1 MPLTSKEI
9 EENRKQNYK
18 KYQAHIPKYLAIPF
32 DEKMKKRRDKIHR
45 MAKKQHRKIFEKKLK
60 KL

>member
-9 EENRKQNYK
+9 ENNRKANYK
-18 KYQAHIPKYLAIPF
+18 KYQAHIPKYLATAF
-32 DEKMKKRRDKIHR
+32 DEKLKKDNIKYTEWLKNNI
-45 MAKKQHRKIFEKKLK
+45 EKYLK

>member
-9 EENRKQNYK
+9 ENNRKANYK
-18 KYQAHIPKYLAIPF
+18 KYQAHIPKYLAIAF
-32 DEKMKKRRDKIHR
+32 DEKLQKDNIKYTEWLKNNI
-45 MAKKQHRKIFEKKLK
+45 EKYLK

>member
-32 DEKMKKRRDKIHR
+32 DEKMKKNGIKYTEWLKNSI
-45 MAKKQHRKIFEKKLK
+45 EKYLK
-60 KL
+60 KN

>member
-1 MPLTSKEI
+1 MALTSKEI

-32 DEKMKKRRDKIHR
+32 DEKM
-45 MAKKQHRKIFEKKLK
+45 EKDGIKYTEWLK
-60 KL
+60 KNIEKYLKKN